1 MQLWNITSLQN
12 RKHLSRNKSMGRFSP
27 SHQTQSKLIIL
38 IKYGDIQSKCVHL
51 APNLFLKS
59 VFKVWFCRHDN
70 QQGPL
75 LPFTQVKL
83 TSNVIVPFYTSSVHT
98 HVVFE
103 LMFLT
108 YDQLP
113 RSIIVGTRG
122 ELTALEC
129 GWKTLKNKPENWRV
143 RSYVMCSCQERILFF
158 LKVMWEMIII
168 WWLSLEAAH

>member
-38 IKYGDIQSKCVHL
+38 IEYGDIQSKCVHL
-51 APNLFLKS
+51 TPNLFLKS

-83 TSNVIVPFYTSSVHT
+83 TSNVIVPFYTPSVHT

-122 ELTALEC
+122 ELNSQLWNVA
-129 GWKTLKNKPENWRV
+129 GKPWKTNLKIDVFSLMWCALV
-143 RSYVMCSCQERILFF
+143 RRGFYFSLKWCERWKLFSGW
-158 LKVMWEMIII
+158 V
-168 WWLSLEAAH
+168 